1 MTDIYYL
8 FLLLSLMIYYVT
20 EISIFS
26 FLSDIKL
33 ALWKQIFVLAGALF
47 LNQFALLPPL
57 MIDPFLLLAVLALEK
72 RPCFSLKALFLAFVP
87 GVFVDLLSRFI
98 LAIVLPYIFQL
109 MAAMLDTLS

>member
-33 ALWKQIFVLAGALF
+33 ALWKQI
-47 LNQFALLPPL
+47 
-57 MIDPFLLLAVLALEK
+57 
-72 RPCFSLKALFLAFVP
+72 
-87 GVFVDLLSRFI
+87 LSW
-98 LAIVLPYIFQL
+98 
-109 MAAMLDTLS
+109 